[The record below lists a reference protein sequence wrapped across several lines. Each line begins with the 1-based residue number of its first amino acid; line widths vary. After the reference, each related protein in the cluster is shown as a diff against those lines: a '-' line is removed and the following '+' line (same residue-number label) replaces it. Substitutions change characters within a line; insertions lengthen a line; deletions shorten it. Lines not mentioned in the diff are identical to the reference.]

1 MVHRDRADGEPFV
14 LIRSSFNTVGRTSV
28 VADDPQHVLFVFGV
42 TREGAEFPSHF
53 GTGRVRASSEDG
65 RDGGT
70 DGPARFG
77 VIWDAHLHE
86 HRAEVGKAQTKG
98 AVLPRSLRDGFAGE
112 RGHENADF
120 ENNGPQTGGVLE
132 TIDIKSPALT
142 VVELHEVDGRK
153 IACGVVKEHVLR
165 TWVRSVDP
173 SFSWTGVPFIDGA
186 VVLQTRVCASPS
198 GEADLIPEFL
208 GRNGLGH
215 RAIGSVGERPVA
227 ARFNCLEELVGEPNG
242 VVGILAAYGVIR
254 LTIEVVVE
262 GESQLLG
269 ECFVLVAQAFQ
280 AFNQSRDLDFF
291 ANLPVH
297 EGFDIRVVGVKTDHF
312 CRATCG
318 AAGLDGT
325 SRTVADLEEAHEA
338 RTATTTGQRFIS
350 TTDVGEVCPRT
361 GAILEESSFTGP
373 KIHDSALAHQVIVDG
388 LDEAG
393 VRLRV

>member
-1 MVHRDRADGEPFV
+1 M
-14 LIRSSFNTVGRTSV
+14 
-28 VADDPQHVLFVFGV
+28 
-42 TREGAEFPSHF
+42 
-53 GTGRVRASSEDG
+53 
-65 RDGGT
+65 
-70 DGPARFG
+70 
-77 VIWDAHLHE
+77 
-86 HRAEVGKAQTKG
+86 
-98 AVLPRSLRDGFAGE
+98 
-112 RGHENADF
+112 
-120 ENNGPQTGGVLE
+120 
-132 TIDIKSPALT
+132 
-142 VVELHEVDGRK
+142 
-153 IACGVVKEHVLR
+153 
-165 TWVRSVDP
+165 
-173 SFSWTGVPFIDGA
+173 PFIDGA

-215 RAIGSVGERPVA
+215 RAIGSVAERPIA
-227 ARFNCLEELVGEPNG
+227 ARLNCLEELVGEPNG
-242 VVGILAAYGVIR
+242 VVGILAAYGVVR

-262 GESQLLG
+262 GESQLVG

-280 AFNQSRDLDFF
+280 AFNQSCDLDFF
-291 ANLPVH
+291 ANFPVH
-297 EGFDIRVVGVKTDHF
+297 EGFDVRVVGVKTDHL

-325 SRTVADLEEAHEA
+325 SCSVADLEEAHEA